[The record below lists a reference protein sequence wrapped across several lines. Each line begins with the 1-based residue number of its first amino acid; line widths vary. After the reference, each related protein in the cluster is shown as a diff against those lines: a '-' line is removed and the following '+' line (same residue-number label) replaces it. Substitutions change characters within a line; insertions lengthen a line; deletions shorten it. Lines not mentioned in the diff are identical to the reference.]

1 MTGPSDPDERRF
13 AGVTVPDPGFAD
25 DDGSAA
31 PELAAVLALRADGA
45 ASDRDLVHAL
55 LGRRLMVPLVAVLD
69 TVEDGAPD
77 ARPREKDSHM
87 ASVSMIGADGRAALL
102 AFTSVAAMAT
112 WDPAARGIP
121 AYAETVA
128 RAALDDGAAAVL
140 VDVAGPAR
148 ATVTGRALEVLA
160 SGHAWPPP
168 YDDPEVQDAVAQVLG
183 RLAGLSA
190 YEVLQGEGGADLTVL
205 VEADDDTDVATLAGL
220 VAEALADDAVIA
232 DRCPGGFEVGVLD
245 EGVRSDDDED

>member
-1 MTGPSDPDERRF
+1 MTGPQDHDERRF
-13 AGVTVPDPGFAD
+13 AGVTVPDPAFAD
-25 DDGSAA
+25 DDGSAD
-31 PELAAVLALRADGA
+31 PVLAAVLAARADGS

-69 TVEDGAPD
+69 EADEPAEGL
-77 ARPREKDSHM
+77 RREKDSHM

-102 AFTSVAAMAT
+102 AFTSVAAMAA

-121 AYAETVA
+121 ATAETVG

-140 VDVAGPAR
+140 VDVAGPSR
-148 ATVTGRALEVLA
+148 ATVAGRALEVLA
-160 SGHAWPPP
+160 SGQAWPAP

-183 RLAGLSA
+183 RFAGLSA
-190 YEVLQGEGGADLTVL
+190 YEVLQGDGGADLTVL
-205 VEADDDTDVATLAGL
+205 VEADDDTDVATLAGV
-220 VAEALADDAVIA
+220 VAEALAEDPVVA

-245 EGVRSDDDED
+245 EPVGTDDDDF